1 MKERYTENNK
11 TKSAGKEIQMMND
24 QSLDGIIN
32 YLQKQTNNEI
42 EKEID
47 FACSSCYDFQS
58 YPPINVSIFED
69 KDKYFRSQNKPNSW
83 FCLYF
88 KNHQVIPTYYTIRTY
103 GSNTNSHPKRR
114 VIEGSNDDSS
124 WTNLDTQNES
134 PHLLKGWI
142 VHTFNINNSNSYK
155 YIRMRKTGKSK
166 NNNVSLLIDSFEIY
180 GTLI

>member
-1 MKERYTENNK
+1 M
-11 TKSAGKEIQMMND
+11 I
-24 QSLDGIIN
+24 SLLIASSTTSTN
-32 YLQKQTNNEI
+32 KQTTKLKKKLI
-42 EKEID
+42 SLVHLVMISKVIRQLM
-47 FACSSCYDFQS
+47 FQ
-58 YPPINVSIFED
+58 YLKIKTNIFGHKINQTVGFVYTS
-69 KDKYFRSQNKPNSW
+69 
-83 FCLYF
+83 
-88 KNHQVIPTYYTIRTY
+88 KNHQVIPTYYTIRTN
-103 GSNTNSHPKRR
+103 GSNTNSHPKSW